1 MNYQWGQVLPY
12 FIKSKILRRKGLKE
26 PQLYKFDSDEYHLSG
41 SDRDEIDVVK
51 TA

>member
-12 FIKSKILRRKGLKE
+12 FIKAKILRRKGLKE
-26 PQLYKFDSDEYHLSG
+26 PQLYKFDSDEYTSG
-41 SDRDEIDVVK
+41 DSDREEIK